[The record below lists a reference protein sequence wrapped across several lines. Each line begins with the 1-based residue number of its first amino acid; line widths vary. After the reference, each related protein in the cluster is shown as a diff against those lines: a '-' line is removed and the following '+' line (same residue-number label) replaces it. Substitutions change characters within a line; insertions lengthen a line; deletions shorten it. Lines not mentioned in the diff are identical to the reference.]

1 MQIPATPHKTL
12 ESKLYSLSFSASD
25 FQQSLLILAD
35 IEFSLITMILGIC
48 GSPRKQAT
56 EYVLVEALSI
66 LEKMG
71 FEIKLFTVRG
81 KNIGFC
87 QHCDYCL
94 RNKECKLKD
103 DMYTFYPLLKN
114 AQGLIFAT
122 PVYNGGISAQTK
134 AIMDRCRALF
144 AADKNVFRH
153 KIGMAIAVGGDRIGG
168 QELAIQQI
176 MTFYVLNGAIP
187 VSGGAFGANLGATFW
202 SKDTL
207 KDVKLDEE
215 GFRSLRKTLKR
226 FAETL
231 KNDEAKKRV

>member
-1 MQIPATPHKTL
+1 M
-12 ESKLYSLSFSASD
+12 
-25 FQQSLLILAD
+25 
-35 IEFSLITMILGIC
+35 
-48 GSPRKQAT
+48 
-56 EYVLVEALSI
+56 EALSI
-66 LEKMG
+66 LEKMC

-81 KNIGFC
+81 KKIGFC
-87 QHCDYCL
+87 QHCDYCM

-103 DMYTFYPLLKN
+103 DMYTLYPLLKE

-144 AADKNVFRH
+144 AADKNAFRH

-231 KNDEAKKRV
+231 KNDETRKRA